1 MSYGTKYKVPFK
13 SISNIDYEILIDVQD
28 YVGAITEL
36 TGGANPISIETDTDD
51 VLVPIR
57 ASKATVSVF
66 GSDYLQDLY
75 TSNPQGIKVTLKKGA
90 SVEWLG
96 YMTPDTFS
104 QDFSKP
110 DFIYDMECVSA
121 LNTLKYKKFAETGA
135 KITFLQLIKNA
146 ALLAGYT
153 ELYLTTSITDAS
165 SGNVYANSSVA
176 VANFYD
182 ELDEPMNYFEIL
194 EEVAKYLVCSTFVP
208 YKNALYLLDYKAIK
222 AGLNQYYKYNPA
234 TTDAPLT
241 VTLADVVTTQSLG
254 YTGTGA
260 TLSRIAGKNKATV
273 NCSLYEQDNIL
284 PEFNNEGSE
293 FVRTDEV
300 METYTEGKETVTKLG
315 FIRHY
320 NHPKYTF
327 YKYIFPGGNVAVN
340 ENSDALNTTEAGTG
354 FVRTADYD
362 AKVIPNKLSFD
373 DEVLVRAFET
383 TSSNGIP
390 LTTGKLIS
398 LKSAK
403 SIYFTPGSYFCLSFS
418 MKFIANIPGETFG
431 HDAFQPRTLTTPKWQ
446 NTGELNVKCMLKT
459 EKYIYNGTIWIALT
473 GNEGTTFDAPIPVIK
488 DEAVSGSYLSVKNTN
503 RFTLGLPDMTG
514 LLINPLP
521 VTTAEKIE
529 LTIMMPQYTET
540 LLGAMAITQ
549 FPYLYIKDIK
559 FETGT
564 TDTQNIYDD
573 WVKGDDKKD
582 VVYENLIS
590 DDYIEEADEIDLK
603 LCTKQ
608 PGTKLSLSSVI
619 NTTSYN
625 VDGYQVL
632 LYSGALNVSDQP
644 ENLILQKVVS
654 VFSNPRF
661 VINPTVTNGL
671 KPYSL
676 ITDGGLSGVTFV
688 NCGGSEDVQ
697 MESVET
703 NLIEI

>member
-13 SISNIDYEILIDVQD
+13 SISGTDYEILIDVQG
-28 YVGAITEL
+28 YNGAITEL
-36 TGGANPISIETDTDD
+36 IGGATPISIDTDTED
-51 VLVPIR
+51 VLAPIR
-57 ASKATVSVF
+57 AGKATVSVY

-75 TSNPQGIKVTLKKGA
+75 TSNPQGIRVTLKKGT
-90 SVEWLG
+90 SIEWLG
-96 YMTPDTFS
+96 YITQDTFS

-110 DFIYDMECVSA
+110 EFIYDMECVSA
-121 LNTLKYKKFAETGA
+121 LNTLKYKKFAETGS

-153 ELYLTTSITDAS
+153 ELYLTTAITDAS

-194 EEVAKYLVCSTFVP
+194 EEVAKYLVCCTFVP
-208 YKNALYLLDYKAIK
+208 YKNALYLLDYKAIRN
-222 AGLNQYYKYNPA
+222 GLNQYYKYNPA

-241 VTLADVVTTQSLG
+241 VTLSHVVSTQDLG

-300 METYTEGKETVTKLG
+300 METYTEGKETVVKYG

-327 YKYIFPGGNVAVN
+327 YKYMFTGGNVAVN
-340 ENSDALNTTEAGTG
+340 MNSDALGATEIGTG
-354 FVRTADYD
+354 FVRTAEYD
-362 AKVIPNKLSFD
+362 AKTLPNKLNFT
-373 DEVLVRAFET
+373 DEVLVRMLNYSDIT
-383 TSSNGIP
+383 KRIP
-390 LTTGKLIS
+390 ESTGKLIS
-398 LKSAK
+398 IKSEK
-403 SIYFTPGSYFCLSFS
+403 SIYFTPGSYFCLSFA
-418 MKFIANIPGETFG
+418 MKFIGDLPAETFG
-431 HDAFQPRTLTTPKWQ
+431 RDAFQPRTLNIYKFRD
-446 NTGELNVKCMLKT
+446 TGEMNVKCMLKT
-459 EKYIYNGTIWIALT
+459 DNYIYNGTTWVALV
-473 GNEGTTFDAPIPVIK
+473 GNEGVTFNVPIPVTK
-488 DEAVSGSYLSVKNTN
+488 DEPITGAYLNVKNTN
-503 RFTLGLPDMTG
+503 RFNLGLPDMTG
-514 LLINPLP
+514 LLINPMP

-529 LTIMMPQYTET
+529 LTIMMPQYDGT
-540 LLGAMAITQ
+540 LTGAMEN
-549 FPYLYIKDIK
+549 FGYFYIKDIK
-559 FETGT
+559 LETGT
-564 TDTQNIYDD
+564 ADTQNIYDD
-573 WVKGDDKKD
+573 WVKGNDKKD
-582 VVYENLIS
+582 VVYENQIS
-590 DDYIEEADEIDLK
+590 DDYVEEADEINLK

-632 LYSGALNVSDQP
+632 IYSWSMNVSAQP

-654 VFSNPRF
+654 IFSKPRY
-661 VINPTVTNGL
+661 VINPTVKNGL

-676 ITDGGLSGVTFV
+676 VTDGGLTGVTFV
-688 NCGGSEDVQ
+688 NCGGSEDVL
-697 MESVET
+697 MESSET

>member
-36 TGGANPISIETDTDD
+36 TGGASPIMIETDSED

-57 ASKATVSVF
+57 SSKATVSVY

-75 TSNPQGIKVTLKKGA
+75 TSNPQGIRVTLKKGA

-96 YMTPDTFS
+96 FMTPDTFS

-194 EEVAKYLVCSTFVP
+194 EEVAKYLVCCTFVP

-260 TLSRIAGKNKATV
+260 TISRIAGKNKATV
-273 NCSLYEQDNIL
+273 NCSLYEQENIL
-284 PEFNNEGSE
+284 PEFNDEGSIFLRGE
-293 FVRTDEV
+293 PYNEI
-300 METYTEGKETVTKLG
+300 YTEGKTEVQRLG
-315 FIRHY
+315 YIRYY
-320 NHPKYTF
+320 NQPKFTC
-327 YKYIFPGGNVAVN
+327 YKYLFSGGNTIIN
-340 ENSDALNTTEAGTG
+340 EHTIDVHGQEVGSC
-354 FVRTADYD
+354 FVRTVDYD
-362 AKVIPNKLSFD
+362 GYDFPVKLDFKNEVIVKAYEKL
-373 DEVLVRAFET
+373 EQGKL
-383 TSSNGIP
+383 IP
-390 LTTGKLIS
+390 SKTGKLITI
-398 LKSAK
+398 KSDK
-403 SIYFTPGSYFCLSFS
+403 NVIVTTETYSSINFAFR
-418 MKFIANIPGETFG
+418 FIRRGLTDNQEK
-431 HDAFQPRTLTTPKWQ
+431 DRFQPREYPGINWSADMEIIGSCTLKIG
-446 NTGELNVKCMLKT
+446 N
-459 EKYIYNGTIWIALT
+459 YIYNGTSWDAITPLNSEMTFAVPMPVKKGSAVFGSQIKVGNKNTYLT
-473 GNEGTTFDAPIPVIK
+473 GLEDLSGYIVNPPNSTIIGKCEFTILMHDYVTQPVPQPGDYMFFYINDIK
-488 DEAVSGSYLSVKNTN
+488 LD
-503 RFTLGLPDMTG
+503 
-514 LLINPLP
+514 
-521 VTTAEKIE
+521 
-529 LTIMMPQYTET
+529 
-540 LLGAMAITQ
+540 MAIQ
-549 FPYLYIKDIK
+549 DMA
-559 FETGT
+559 
-564 TDTQNIYDD
+564 NIYGD
-573 WVKGDDKKD
+573 WVKEDSKND
-582 VVYENLIS
+582 VVYENTIS

-603 LCTKQ
+603 ICTAPEKKLC
-608 PGTKLSLSSVI
+608 LSSVMNATGFQGNI
-619 NTTSYN
+619 QS
-625 VDGYQVL
+625 L
-632 LYSGALNVSDQP
+632 ALN
-644 ENLILQKVVS
+644 EINIAEKLILSKVVS
-654 VFSNPRF
+654 VFSKPRY
-661 VINPTVTNGL
+661 VINPTVKNGL

-688 NCGGSEDVQ
+688 NCGGSEDVL

-703 NLIEI
+703 NLIEL

>member
-36 TGGANPISIETDTDD
+36 TGGATPISIETGSED

-57 ASKATVSVF
+57 SSKATVSVF

-75 TSNPQGIKVTLKKGA
+75 TSNPQGIRVTLKKGA

-96 YMTPDTFS
+96 FMTPDTFS

-153 ELYLTTSITDAS
+153 ELYLTTAITDAS

-194 EEVAKYLVCSTFVP
+194 EEVAKYLVCCTFVP

-222 AGLNQYYKYNPA
+222 AGLNQYYKYNPT

-260 TLSRIAGKNKATV
+260 TISRIAGKNKATV

-300 METYTEGKETVTKLG
+300 IETYTEGKESVTKFG

-327 YKYIFPGGNVAVN
+327 YKYLFSGGNVAVN
-340 ENSDALNTTEAGTG
+340 ENSDALGATEVGTG

-362 AKVIPNKLSFD
+362 AKVIPNKISFTN
-373 DEVLVRAFET
+373 EVLVRMLAYSDIT
-383 TSSNGIP
+383 KRIP
-390 LTTGKLIS
+390 ESTGKLIS
-398 LKSAK
+398 IKSAK
-403 SIYFTPGSYFCLSFS
+403 NIYFTPSSYFCLSFS
-418 MKFIANIPGETFG
+418 LKFIGYLPTHQFG
-431 HDAFQPRTLTTPKWQ
+431 MDAFQPRTLKTYKFRA
-446 NTGELNVKCMLKT
+446 TGELNVKCMLKT
-459 EKYIYNGTIWIALT
+459 KNYIYNGTTWVSLT
-473 GNEGTTFDAPIPVIK
+473 GNEGVTFNAPIPVTK
-488 DEAVSGSYLSVKNTN
+488 DEPITGTYLSVKNTN

-514 LLINPLP
+514 LVINPLP
-521 VTTAEKIE
+521 VTTSEKLE
-529 LTIMMPQYTET
+529 LTIMMPQYNGDLTDSMEHF
-540 LLGAMAITQ
+540 GY
-549 FPYLYIKDIK
+549 FYIKDIK
-559 FETGT
+559 LETGT

-644 ENLILQKVVS
+644 ENIILQKVVS
-654 VFSNPRF
+654 VFSKPRY
-661 VINPTVTNGL
+661 VINPTVKNGL

-676 ITDGGLSGVTFV
+676 VTDGGLDGVTFV
-688 NCGGSEDVQ
+688 NCGGSEDVL

-703 NLIEI
+703 NLIEL

>member
-36 TGGANPISIETDTDD
+36 TGGAAPIMIETDTED

-57 ASKATVSVF
+57 SSKATVSVY

-75 TSNPQGIKVTLKKGA
+75 TSNPQGIRVTLKKGA

-96 YMTPDTFS
+96 FMTPDTFS

-153 ELYLTTSITDAS
+153 ELYLTTAITDAS

-194 EEVAKYLVCSTFVP
+194 EEVAKYLVCCTFVP

-273 NCSLYEQDNIL
+273 NCSLYEVENVV
-284 PEFNNEGSE
+284 PEFD
-293 FVRTDEV
+293 DEKSIFSRV
-300 METYTEGKETVTKLG
+300 ESYNETYTEGKDTIFKKG
-315 FIRHY
+315 IIRY
-320 NHPKYTF
+320 YDQPKFTF
-327 YKYIFPGGNVAVN
+327 YDYQFGENTMIVN
-340 ENSDALNTTEAGTG
+340 ERTTPIQLTEIGSC
-354 FVRTADYD
+354 FVRTADYNIKD
-362 AKVIPNKLSFD
+362 MPSKLDFKN
-373 DEVLVRAFET
+373 EVLVRAWDNINDAGT
-383 TSSNGIP
+383 KHIP
-390 LTTGKLIS
+390 YGTGKLITM
-398 LKSAK
+398 KSTRPTL
-403 SIYFTPGSYFCLSFS
+403 INTDTYICINYGMRFLST
-418 MKFIANIPGETFG
+418 IPTMPNGTG
-431 HDAFQPRTLTTPKWQ
+431 IDPFQPRTINKDNMGDEDAVLPGSCQ
-446 NTGELNVKCMLKT
+446 LKCGN
-459 EKYIYNGTIWIALT
+459 YIYNGTSWEYLT
-473 GNEGTTFDAPIPVIK
+473 LENQGTVFNVNIDIK
-488 DEAVSGSYLSVKNTN
+488 AKQPYSGTLFNVKNTN
-503 RFTLGLPDMTG
+503 DFTTGLVELTGYLVNPPTQIISGELEFTINNNNCASYAWASSFNTRYMYIDDIKLSVATPDMT
-514 LLINPLP
+514 
-521 VTTAEKIE
+521 E
-529 LTIMMPQYTET
+529 
-540 LLGAMAITQ
+540 
-549 FPYLYIKDIK
+549 
-559 FETGT
+559 
-564 TDTQNIYDD
+564 IYGD
-573 WVKGDDKKD
+573 WVKDNSNNDL
-582 VVYENLIS
+582 VYENDIS
-590 DDYIEEADEIDLK
+590 DDYIEKAAEIDLK
-603 LCTKQ
+603 ICTAPEKKLC
-608 PGTKLSLSSVI
+608 LSSVMNATGFQGNI
-619 NTTSYN
+619 KS
-625 VDGYQVL
+625 L
-632 LYSGALNVSDQP
+632 ALN
-644 ENLILQKVVS
+644 EINIAEKLILSKVVS
-654 VFSNPRF
+654 VFSKPRY
-661 VINPTVTNGL
+661 VINPTVKNGL

-676 ITDGGLSGVTFV
+676 VTDGGLSGVTFV
-688 NCGGSEDVQ
+688 NCGGSEDVL